1 MKKSLLR
8 ATALLLSALTLI
20 LSVAPL
26 VSCGFSDEEEAE
38 FLSIAREQITLS
50 ETLNEIYFGAGIP
63 HDPDHKGVG
72 VYYYADEEYLK
83 DAGFSNIKELKD
95 LTATVFSEEYCNI
108 IYQSAFEGVND
119 ENFIVYARY
128 SNSETLSDTS
138 ADRTAQIL
146 VNTSYEP
153 YDGMLAY
160 EREYDLDSIEITKV
174 RKHTVTVKI
183 KVTYSVREGYTDQGK
198 LAGSR
203 EREIIFTRPESGGYR
218 INTPTY

>member
-1 MKKSLLR
+1 MKNRKIRLAS
-8 ATALLLSALTLI
+8 LLLSILTLL

-26 VSCGFSDEEEAE
+26 ASCGFSDEEEAE
-38 FLSIAREQITLS
+38 FLAIARKQITLS

-72 VYYYADEEYLK
+72 VYYYADKAYLEE
-83 DAGFSNIKELKD
+83 AGFSNIKELRD

-138 ADRTAQIL
+138 ADRTADIL

-174 RKHTVTVKI
+174 RKHAVTINI
-183 KVTYSVREGYTDQGK
+183 KVTYSVRDGYTDEGK
-198 LAGSR
+198 LAGTR
-203 EREIIFTRPESGGYR
+203 KREIIFLRSDNGDYR